1 MTMGV
6 PSSFLVSHRILND
19 PDTQAPARH
28 DLPVASE
35 TRNDTSSNTPRS
47 TPSGGAWTRVKS
59 WLRVG

>member
-6 PSSFLVSHRILND
+6 PSSFLVSHRIVND

-28 DLPVASE
+28 DVPAASE
-35 TRNDTSSNTPRS
+35 TRDDTPDIVPRNTA
-47 TPSGGAWTRVKS
+47 SGGAWTRVKS